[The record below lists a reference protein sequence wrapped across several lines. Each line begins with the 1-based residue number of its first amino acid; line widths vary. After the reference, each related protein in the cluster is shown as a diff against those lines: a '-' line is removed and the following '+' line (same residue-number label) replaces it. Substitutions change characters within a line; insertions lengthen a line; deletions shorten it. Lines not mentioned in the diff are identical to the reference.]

1 MTACPEDRC
10 DDAAAATLGAAS
22 SAPDTALRDELARL
36 RAEVARLREADMTYR
51 ALLEYA
57 PILISTKDLNGTVL
71 MASRY
76 FNTLDGVVAAEL
88 VGRSIF
94 DLFPADTA
102 AQLWHNDQRAAREGR
117 AIACEESVVHRDKT
131 LHTYMTVKFPLR
143 DGDGKVV
150 GTGAV
155 STDISDTKAAQIDSM
170 TDELTG
176 LKNRRYF
183 NMRFLEEQRRA
194 HRDRRILTL
203 LLADIDHFKGYNDN
217 YGHPE
222 GDSVLVSVAHA
233 MRSTLNRPGDLAFR
247 LGGDEFACLY
257 ATGHEDESVELA
269 ERIRA
274 CVAARRIAHAGNAP
288 FGHVTLSVGVA
299 LVGPDTEMPQ
309 CDVYQC
315 GDQALYRAKR
325 QGRNCVA
332 R

>member
-1 MTACPEDRC
+1 
-10 DDAAAATLGAAS
+10 
-22 SAPDTALRDELARL
+22 
-36 RAEVARLREADMTYR
+36 
-51 ALLEYA
+51 
-57 PILISTKDLNGTVL
+57 
-71 MASRY
+71 
-76 FNTLDGVVAAEL
+76 
-88 VGRSIF
+88 VGRSVF
-94 DLFPADTA
+94 ELFTAETA

-117 AIACEESVVHRDKT
+117 AIACEETVVHRDKT

-143 DGDGKVV
+143 DGDGQIV

-155 STDISDTKAAQIDSM
+155 STDISDTKAAQIASM

-203 LLADIDHFKGYNDN
+203 LVADVDRFKGYNDC

-233 MRSTLNRPGDLAFR
+233 LRATLNRPGDLAFR

-269 ERIRA
+269 ERIRN
-274 CVAARRIAHAGNAP
+274 CVAGQRIEHACNEP
-288 FGHVTLSVGVA
+288 YGHVTLSVGLA
-299 LVGPDTEMPQ
+299 FVGPDTELPQ
-309 CDVYQC
+309 CDVYQR
-315 GDQALYRAKR
+315 GDQALYRAKHK
-325 QGRNCVA
+325 GRNCVA
-332 R
+332 C